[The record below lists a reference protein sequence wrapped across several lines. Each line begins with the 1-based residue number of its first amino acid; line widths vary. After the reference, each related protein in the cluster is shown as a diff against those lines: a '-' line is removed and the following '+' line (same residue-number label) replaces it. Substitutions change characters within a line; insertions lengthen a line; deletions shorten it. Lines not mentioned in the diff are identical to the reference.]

1 MIPVDA
7 PAWSRGLNPE
17 QRRAVDHDGGPLL
30 VVAGAGTGKT
40 RMLVSRLARLL
51 EAGTR
56 PERVLL
62 VTFSRRAAAEL
73 VRRAGQLVEPG
84 LAGRVEAGTF
94 HSVAHQ
100 VLRRHGAALGMGEA
114 WSVLGGGDARD
125 LWALVR
131 SPVAEGRGRRFPR
144 TETIAALYARVVS
157 TQVPL
162 DQTVARH
169 FPWCSEDIDGL
180 AEVFD
185 AYRDRKRRQHL
196 LDFEDLLLCWRAAVA
211 DPVVGPVLAGAYDHV
226 LVDEYQDTCVL
237 QSDVLRAL
245 RATDRR
251 ITVVGDDAQSIYSFR
266 AATVRN
272 IMDFPVHFPGAT
284 VVTLERN
291 YRSTAPIL
299 ALANAVIADAGEG
312 HRKQL
317 WTSETGGVRP
327 VLATCPDQQSQAD
340 AVAGSILELYESGVG
355 LREQAVLFRSA
366 HHSDLLEVEL
376 ARRRIPFRKFGGLRF
391 LEAAH
396 VRDLLAFLRLLDNP
410 YDELAWSRVLGLADG
425 VGPAGARRIAA
436 ALGVAGGSD
445 APGGAGVA
453 AVAGAPGV
461 AGPARSPGGPGV
473 SGSAGTDPLERF
485 CADPVAG
492 VPARARDDLVSIAH
506 ALGECRPEGLGAGAQ
521 VERLRVTLEPLVRRR
536 YDRAEARLADLDA
549 LARLAG
555 TSSSRAALV
564 AELTLDP
571 PSSTGDLAGAPDLDD
586 DWITLSTVHSAKGGE
601 WDALHLIHAADGAF
615 PSDLATRD
623 AEGVD
628 EERRLFYVALTR
640 ARRHLHVYAPLRYH
654 HGDPA
659 GSSDRHGYAQRTRFL
674 PPALDP
680 LMEHRAVRSALDRPG
695 GLGSGAGL
703 ALPEPATT
711 VVDRQLRDLW

>member
-1 MIPVDA
+1 VFVTGGRLGEVFPVDV
-7 PAWSRGLNPE
+7 PAWSQGLNPE
-17 QRRAVDHDGGPLL
+17 QRQAVEHDGGPLL

-51 EAGTR
+51 EGGTQ

-73 VRRAGQLVEPG
+73 VRRAGQLVGPG
-84 LAGRVEAGTF
+84 PAGRLQAGTF

-100 VLRRHGAALGMGEA
+100 VLRRHGTALGMGEA
-114 WSVLGGGDARD
+114 WSVLGGGDAAD

-131 SPVAEGRGRRFPR
+131 GPVAEGHGRRFPR
-144 TETIAALYARVVS
+144 TETVAAIYSRVVS

-169 FPWCSEDIDGL
+169 FPWCSEDLDGL

-185 AYRDRKRRQHL
+185 AYRDRKRRHHL
-196 LDFEDLLLCWRAAVA
+196 LDFEDLLLCWRAALS

-245 RATDRR
+245 RATDSR

-291 YRSTAPIL
+291 YRSSAPIL
-299 ALANAVIADAGEG
+299 ALANAVIAGAGEG

-327 VLATCPDQQSQAD
+327 VLATCPDQGSQAE
-340 AVAGSILELYESGVG
+340 AVAGSVLELYESGVA
-355 LREQAVLFRSA
+355 LRDQAVLFRSA

-396 VRDLLAFLRLLDNP
+396 VRDLVALLRILDNP

-425 VGPAGARRIAA
+425 VGPAVARRVATG
-436 ALGVAGGSD
+436 LGVAGE
-445 APGGAGVA
+445 PGGT
-453 AVAGAPGV
+453 
-461 AGPARSPGGPGV
+461 
-473 SGSAGTDPLERF
+473 GSAGNDPLDRF

-492 VPARARDDLVSIAH
+492 APCRAHGDLVAIGS
-506 ALGECRPEGLGAGAQ
+506 ALGECRSEGLGAGAT
-521 VERLRVTLEPLVRRR
+521 VERLRQALEPLIRRR
-536 YDRAEARLADLDA
+536 YDHPEARLADLDA

-555 TSSSRAALV
+555 SSSSRAALV

-571 PSSTGDLAGAPDLDD
+571 PSSTGELAGPPEVDD

-601 WDALHLIHAADGAF
+601 WEAVHVIHAADGAF

-640 ARRHLHVYAPLRYH
+640 ARRHLHIYAPLRYH
-654 HGDPA
+654 HGAPA
-659 GSSDRHGYAQRTRFL
+659 GRSDRHSYAQRTRFL

-680 LMEHRAVRSALDRPG
+680 LMEHRPVRSALDRPAVA
-695 GLGSGAGL
+695 GAGVGPT
-703 ALPEPATT
+703 LPAPAVT

>member
-1 MIPVDA
+1 MVRTDE
-7 PAWSRGLNPE
+7 PAWSLGLNPE

-51 EAGTR
+51 EAGTP

-73 VRRAGQLVEPG
+73 VRRVGLLVEPG

-100 VLRRHGAALGMGEA
+100 VLRRHGEALGMAGA
-114 WSVLGGGDARD
+114 WSVLGPGDARD

-131 SPVAEGRGRRFPR
+131 GPVAEGHGRRFPR
-144 TETIAALYARVVS
+144 TETVAAIYSRVVS

-162 DQTVARH
+162 DQTVARY
-169 FPWCSEDIDGL
+169 FPWCSGDVAGL
-180 AEVFD
+180 SEVFD

-196 LDFEDLLLCWRAAVA
+196 LDFEDLLLCWRAAVS
-211 DPVVGPVLAGAYDHV
+211 DPVVGPLLAGAYDHV

-237 QSDVLRAL
+237 QADVLRGL

-272 IMDFPVHFPGAT
+272 ILDFPEQFPGST

-291 YRSTAPIL
+291 YRSSAPIL
-299 ALANAVIADAGEG
+299 SLANAVIAGAGEG

-317 WTSETGGVRP
+317 WTPDPGGLRP
-327 VLATCPDQQSQAD
+327 VLATCPDQRSQAD
-340 AVAGSILELYESGVG
+340 AVAGSVLELYESGVA
-355 LREQAVLFRSA
+355 LRDQAVLFRSA

-376 ARRRIPFRKFGGLRF
+376 ARRRVPFRKFGGLRF

-396 VRDLLAFLRLLDNP
+396 VRDLLALLRLLDNP
-410 YDELAWSRVLGLADG
+410 YDELAWSRVIGMAEG
-425 VGPAGARRIAA
+425 VGPAGARRIALG
-436 ALGVAGGSD
+436 LGVADGSD
-445 APGGAGVA
+445 IPGGAVGVDGPGGAGG
-453 AVAGAPGV
+453 AVG
-461 AGPARSPGGPGV
+461 PGG
-473 SGSAGTDPLERF
+473 AGGERGGADPLDRF
-485 CADPVAG
+485 CADPAAG
-492 VPARARDDLVSIAH
+492 APSRARDELRSIAD
-506 ALGECRPEGLGAGAQ
+506 ALGECRSEAIGVGAQ
-521 VERLRVTLEPLVRRR
+521 VERLRLALEPLVRRR
-536 YDRAEARLADLDA
+536 YERAEPRLADLDA
-549 LARLAG
+549 LARLAA
-555 TSSSRAALV
+555 TSPSRASLV

-571 PSSTGDLAGAPDLDD
+571 PSSTGDLAGPPEVDD

-601 WDALHLIHAADGAF
+601 WEAVHLIHAADGAF

-659 GSSDRHGYAQRTRFL
+659 GTNDRHGYAQRTRFL

-680 LMEHRAVRSALDRPG
+680 LMEHRAVRSALDQPVPAGAVG
-695 GLGSGAGL
+695 GP